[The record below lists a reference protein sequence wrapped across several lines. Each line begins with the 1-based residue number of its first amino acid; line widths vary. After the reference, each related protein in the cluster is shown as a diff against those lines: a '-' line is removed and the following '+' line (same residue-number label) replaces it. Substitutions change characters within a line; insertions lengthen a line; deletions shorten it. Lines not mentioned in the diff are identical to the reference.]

1 MVTAVA
7 IDDGM
12 RPLEMSQMVQRE
24 KEASTTMT
32 KVELTS
38 RQLGRLGKIQ
48 KRVAGL
54 RERLERHKLHHTL
67 QDVRDVRHFM
77 EVHVFGIWNFQC
89 LMNSLLSGESGAH
102 QSRVDA
108 LVHEMKRQYEKDTN
122 EVGATMCRF
131 DMYVQ
136 AMQQLGADTR
146 HIFSFATMLQACED
160 VKSFSK
166 APSDGWYGSRT
177 QCVQASLLSCGAPR
191 GALEHCAQ
199 ASKLIDTGEK
209 HRIAASLAFGR
220 QVNILSRLVS
230 ILEEAERGGQ
240 KVDKFKYMLTRFE
253 EDYKGS
259 YTPLVFQILVELC
272 GDDDRL
278 WREAEEAAV
287 FGVLARIKL
296 WDNINDYLVFK
307 KPILENEKTG
317 GAGAE
322 LDPETHAKVLEG
334 LSFQSHLRHLAGFSP
349 LRGVA
354 KAVSSSRRPRA
365 RTSQGTQNRIE
376 LLQESIPDV
385 PVIAWKSL
393 KRFSAMQQVAEGGGF
408 GKRYRA

>member
-1 MVTAVA
+1 MK
-7 IDDGM
+7 
-12 RPLEMSQMVQRE
+12 PLEMSQMVQRE

-32 KVELTS
+32 KVTKVQMTP

-48 KRVAGL
+48 NRVAGL
-54 RERLERHKLHHTL
+54 REQLERHQLHRTL
-67 QDVRDVRHFM
+67 EDIGDVRHFM

-89 LMNSLLSGESGAH
+89 LMNSLLSGESGKH

-108 LVHEMKRQYEKDTN
+108 LVNEMKRQFDKDTN
-122 EVGATMCRF
+122 EVGATMSRF

-136 AMQQLGADTR
+136 AMQQLGADTK

-166 APSDGWYGSRT
+166 SPSDGWYGSRT

-191 GALEHCAQ
+191 GALEHCVQ
-199 ASKLIDTGEK
+199 TSRLIDTGEK
-209 HRIAASLAFGR
+209 HKVAASLAFGR
-220 QVNILSRLVS
+220 QVNILWRLLS

-240 KVDKFKYMLTRFE
+240 KVEKFKYMLTKFE
-253 EDYKGS
+253 ENYKCS

-287 FGVLARIKL
+287 FGVKARVKL

-307 KPILENEKTG
+307 KPILESQKTG
-317 GAGAE
+317 GAGTE
-322 LDPETHAKVLEG
+322 IKGQLDPETHAKVLEG
-334 LSFQSHLRHLAGFSP
+334 LSFQSHLRHSAGFSP
-349 LRGVA
+349 LRGVT
-354 KAVSSSRRPRA
+354 KAGNSRRSKA
-365 RTSQGTQNRIE
+365 GTSQSNQSRIE

-393 KRFSAMQQVAEGGGF
+393 KRAISAMQVGEGGVM
-408 GKRYRA
+408 KRSRA